1 MKPWMRWSL
10 WGILVL
16 GIVFGAL
23 RYWVLDFYTVPDAP
37 NDAVNW
43 ANAPNLEPGDQV
55 LVWRVG
61 KPHIG
66 DVVRCPDPSAQ
77 PGTAP
82 RMVNARVIGIAGDKV
97 EYADGQLRINGFRV
111 VTGACVNPPR
121 KVVDE
126 AGELI
131 DLTCNAEELGGG
143 KHDVQFLASAPPAAP
158 VEIVVKPGM
167 LFLLSDNRSPP
178 WTLDSRE
185 VGLVPEESCSLRLA
199 VRLMSKAGWKDAERR
214 MGFLF

>member
-10 WGILVL
+10 WGIAIL
-16 GIVFGAL
+16 GSIFGAL
-23 RYWVLDFYTVPDAP
+23 RYWVIDFYTVPDAP
-37 NDAVNW
+37 NEVLNW
-43 ANAPNLEPGDQV
+43 ANSPTLEPGDQV

-66 DVVRCPDPSAQ
+66 DVVRCPDPSN
-77 PGTAP
+77 PPEGP
-82 RMVNARVIGIAGDKV
+82 RFVNARVIGIAGDKV
-97 EYADGQLRINGFRV
+97 EIADGQLRINGFRI

-126 AGELI
+126 SGELV
-131 DLTCNAEELGGG
+131 DLTCYAEELGGG
-143 KHDVQFLASAPPAAP
+143 RHDVQFLASAPAAAP
-158 VEIVVKPGM
+158 VEVVVKPGT

-178 WTLDSRE
+178 WSLDSRQI
-185 VGLVPEESCSLRLA
+185 GLVPEESCSLRLA
-199 VRLMSKAGWKDAERR
+199 VRLISKGGWKDAERR